1 MQLVQVAVAGHGDFG
16 GETAVGLVHRFPN
29 LLVVRTLSKSHA
41 LAGLRIGYA
50 VGDPALIEALERVKN
65 SFNSYP
71 LDRLAIVGATAA
83 MKDTA
88 YLAQTRQAIM
98 QSRSSLTA
106 ELEQLGFD
114 VLPSVAN
121 FILARHP
128 QHDAATLAA
137 QLRQRG
143 VLVRHFRLARI
154 DQHLR
159 ITIGTDAQCAALV
172 AALKDIFS
180 SP

>member
-1 MQLVQVAVAGHGDFG
+1 MSTSVAKRLSVWF
-16 GETAVGLVHRFPN
+16 TSFPN

-98 QSRSSLTA
+98 QSRVELDRRIGATRFSTCCPRSPTSSLPDTRSTTRRHLLRNCA
-106 ELEQLGFD
+106 SAASSCAISGWCASTSICASR
-114 VLPSVAN
+114 SVRTRNAQHSS
-121 FILARHP
+121 RH
-128 QHDAATLAA
+128 
-137 QLRQRG
+137 
-143 VLVRHFRLARI
+143 
-154 DQHLR
+154 
-159 ITIGTDAQCAALV
+159 
-172 AALKDIFS
+172 
-180 SP
+180 